1 MCKPLVSVVIPYH
14 GSTPEHFLARA
25 LRDAK
30 IQTYPN
36 VEIVVVTNRAM
47 QLPFSKDPF
56 YLSYVQESPGIAGAR
71 NTGVKHA
78 KGDYIAFLDADDE
91 WYHNKLERC
100 LEHESNFTYHS
111 VGIRRGPDLVGEIR
125 ARYSGYIYDQVL
137 IENPIVTSSVVVKRS
152 VLGDV
157 GEFRFAGCEDW
168 DMWLRITRK
177 FPVTVIRERLGV
189 INVLDGSLSSN
200 LDKMDWDRRNVIE
213 HALAEFPHP
222 AGTRG
227 RLYRH
232 HYEKMIRMY
241 FGQRD
246 YEKAEDMFNKIDGY
260 GFPSLGAWARMF
272 VSVVKQ

>member
-71 NTGVKHA
+71 NTGVEHA

-100 LEHESNFTYHS
+100 LEHESYFTYHS

-125 ARYSGYIYDQVL
+125 ARHSGLIYNRVIL
-137 IENPIVTSSVVVKRS
+137 ENPIVTSSAVVKRC
-152 VLGDV
+152 VLDDV
-157 GEFRFAGCEDW
+157 GEIRFA
-168 DMWLRITRK
+168 
-177 FPVTVIRERLGV
+177 
-189 INVLDGSLSSN
+189 
-200 LDKMDWDRRNVIE
+200 
-213 HALAEFPHP
+213 A
-222 AGTRG
+222 
-227 RLYRH
+227 
-232 HYEKMIRMY
+232 
-241 FGQRD
+241 
-246 YEKAEDMFNKIDGY
+246 
-260 GFPSLGAWARMF
+260 
-272 VSVVKQ
+272 